1 MNKILT
7 KTVKRVGIMSIVM
20 ATLLIAALLIA
31 HFFGMNYSAT
41 VHNTKTFTVKGG
53 YFTDA
58 QVEQIDGICK
68 AEFKTAGVDVNYTI
82 DAGRNG
88 VDSELVYY
96 FDYGTNLSEAEKAID
111 AIFAEKLS
119 ENGEWA
125 GLFITTESD
134 SGIVGRP
141 IAWATVFRA
150 VGAIVLFAAL
160 GFAYT
165 SIRYG
170 LSKGILTAVSTLV
183 GAITAAT
190 LTLLFRLP
198 ITNSSFYAIAI
209 SALMTATFVLFN
221 LNKLRA
227 NTKSGEYA
235 DKSAEETVVASTAT
249 KEILGFAITLGVA
262 LVLVGAI
269 ATASTRWFALTAFVG
284 LIAATFMGLIF
295 APALYLPLKK
305 AADKRPA
312 RTNKYKG
319 AEKTST
325 RIKKIFQK
333 KKTETSEEPVV
344 SVAEETPVATEETSE
359 ETVEEVVEEVVEETT
374 ETVEENTEKED

>member
-1 MNKILT
+1 M
-7 KTVKRVGIMSIVM
+7 
-20 ATLLIAALLIA
+20 
-31 HFFGMNYSAT
+31 
-41 VHNTKTFTVKGG
+41 
-53 YFTDA
+53 
-58 QVEQIDGICK
+58 
-68 AEFKTAGVDVNYTI
+68 DVNYTI

-96 FDYGTNLSEAEKAID
+96 YDYGTNLSAAEKAID

-119 ENGEWA
+119 ADGEWA

-150 VGAIVLFAAL
+150 VGAIALFAVL

-170 LSKGILTAVSTLV
+170 LSKGILTGASTV
-183 GAITAAT
+183 IGAITSAT

-198 ITNSSFYAIAI
+198 ITVSSFYAIAV
-209 SALMTATFVLFN
+209 SALITTVFVVFN

-235 DKSAEETVVASTAT
+235 DKSAEETVVASTAV

-269 ATASTRWFALTAFVG
+269 ATTSTRWFALTAFMG
-284 LIAATFMGLIF
+284 LIAATFVGLIF

-305 AADKRPA
+305 IADKRPV

-333 KKTETSEEPVV
+333 KKKETESVETPVEEPVA
-344 SVAEETPVATEETSE
+344 SVAEETT
-359 ETVEEVVEEVVEETT
+359 EEVVEETPAVT
-374 ETVEENTEKED
+374 EENTEKED

>member
-7 KTVKRVGIMSIVM
+7 KTVKRAGIMSIVL
-20 ATLLIAALLIA
+20 ATLLIAAFLIA
-31 HFFGMNYSAT
+31 HFFGLNYSAT

-58 QVEQIDGICK
+58 QVEQIDDICK

-119 ENGEWA
+119 ADGEWA

-150 VGAIVLFAAL
+150 VGAIALFAVL

-170 LSKGILTAVSTLV
+170 LSKGILTGASTV
-183 GAITAAT
+183 IGAITSAT

-198 ITNSSFYAIAI
+198 ITVSSFYAIAV
-209 SALMTATFVLFN
+209 SALLTTVFVVFN

-235 DKSAEETVVASTAT
+235 DKSAEETVVASTAV

-269 ATASTRWFALTAFVG
+269 ATTSTRWFALTAFMG
-284 LIAATFMGLIF
+284 LIAATFVGLIF

-305 AADKRPA
+305 IADKRPV

-333 KKTETSEEPVV
+333 KKKETESVEAPVETPVEEPVA
-344 SVAEETPVATEETSE
+344 SVAEETT
-359 ETVEEVVEEVVEETT
+359 EEVVEETPVVT
-374 ETVEENTEKED
+374 EENTEKED

>member
-7 KTVKRVGIMSIVM
+7 KTVKKVTLISIVL
-20 ATLLIAALLIA
+20 TALLA
-31 HFFGMNYSAT
+31 LALLFTYLFGMNYSAT
-41 VHNTKTFTVKGG
+41 VHNTKTFTVRGG

-58 QVEQIDGICK
+58 QVEQIDDICK
-68 AEFKTAGVDVNYTI
+68 KEFKTAGVDVNYTI

-96 FDYGTNLSEAEKAID
+96 FDYGTNLSDAEKAID
-111 AIFAEKLS
+111 GIFAEKIS
-119 ENGEWA
+119 ADGEWA
-125 GLFITTESD
+125 GLFITTETD

-150 VGAIVLFAAL
+150 VAAVTVFAVLA
-160 GFAYT
+160 FAYT
-165 SIRYG
+165 SLRYG
-170 LSKGILTAVSTLV
+170 LSKGILTGVSTLV
-183 GAITAAT
+183 GAGLAST

-198 ITNSSFYAIAI
+198 ITVSSFYVIAV
-209 SALMTATFVLFN
+209 SALITAVFVTLT

-227 NTKSGEYA
+227 NIKSGEYA

-249 KEILGFAITLGVA
+249 TEILGFATTLGVA

-269 ATASTRWFALTAFVG
+269 ATASTRWFALTAFIG
-284 LIAATFMGLIF
+284 LLAATFVGLIF

-305 AADKRPA
+305 VADKRA
-312 RTNKYKG
+312 TRKVKYKG

-333 KKTETSEEPVV
+333 KKTQAVAEPTE
-344 SVAEETPVATEETSE
+344 SVTEETPVTMEESRVEETATEENQENE
-359 ETVEEVVEEVVEETT
+359 E
-374 ETVEENTEKED
+374 